1 MADYFLSALMEGKTQ
16 DPYVQMYLSI
26 CDREIRHSGRHAL
39 HTNFSLDHPIEEV
52 GRLMSATLLR
62 HTHLTLQLIEVI
74 EQGLALSA
82 EDSHGWESTLD
93 LPRGLQ
99 ELIRHVHNTKWLLI
113 RRRQELTRS
122 YKEVCAPVMERCR
135 FVFYEVRPASCGDV
149 EALDKFAVRGVSRW
163 RKATQLLRLR
173 SNDTTATSQ
182 EKDAPPESKE
192 GTSSME
198 DISISSG
205 SNAHSDDAGG
215 NYTSHDQDVRSGRL
229 DKGEDICKDLPEPVG
244 LSRLSTELS
253 LDNMK
258 LEGDVDVIEKERRLS
273 ADGKKVSTESKKA
286 SVSLNLKRSP
296 SPSGT
301 PHSPSRPSS
310 LLTPTAPLQLPR
322 VGNRNSHKSNR
333 VCML

>member
-1 MADYFLSALMEGKTQ
+1 
-16 DPYVQMYLSI
+16 
-26 CDREIRHSGRHAL
+26 
-39 HTNFSLDHPIEEV
+39 
-52 GRLMSATLLR
+52 
-62 HTHLTLQLIEVI
+62 
-74 EQGLALSA
+74 
-82 EDSHGWESTLD
+82 
-93 LPRGLQ
+93 
-99 ELIRHVHNTKWLLI
+99 
-113 RRRQELTRS
+113 
-122 YKEVCAPVMERCR
+122 
-135 FVFYEVRPASCGDV
+135 
-149 EALDKFAVRGVSRW
+149 
-163 RKATQLLRLR
+163 
-173 SNDTTATSQ
+173 
-182 EKDAPPESKE
+182 
-192 GTSSME
+192 ME

-310 LLTPTAPLQLPR
+310 LLTPTAPPSTTR
-322 VGNRNSHKSNR
+322 VIEIATKVIEF
-333 VCML
+333 VCSEETIDIESLRKAFFTQVLSEIIFSA